1 MSRFSRPLAGA
12 VALAAGIALLD
23 AAPVL
28 AQGTAQPPAPA
39 APATPAAA
47 PQPQPDAVVA
57 RVDGQPI
64 TFSDISDALQGLPA
78 ELRGMSPTQVYPM
91 VLDHLIKQRAMIQVA
106 RRSGLDKQP
115 DIRKQMDAA
124 ADRALQN
131 AYLAQQVTP
140 LITDAA
146 LKARYERDIA
156 SKSGVEEVHARH
168 ILVASED
175 TAKKIIA
182 DLKKGGDFA
191 ALAKQ
196 HSTDPGAQNG
206 GDLGFFK
213 KDDMVPAFAEA
224 AFALKPG
231 EISATPVK
239 TQFGYHVIKVEE
251 RRAAPPPSFEEAKEE
266 LRQRVIQEAVSKVSD
281 AALAG
286 AKVERMNLDGTAPRA
301 TDGAQPPPAPPAG
314 GRR

>member
-1 MSRFSRPLAGA
+1 
-12 VALAAGIALLD
+12 
-23 AAPVL
+23 
-28 AQGTAQPPAPA
+28 
-39 APATPAAA
+39 
-47 PQPQPDAVVA
+47 
-57 RVDGQPI
+57 
-64 TFSDISDALQGLPA
+64 
-78 ELRGMSPTQVYPM
+78 
-91 VLDHLIKQRAMIQVA
+91 
-106 RRSGLDKQP
+106 
-115 DIRKQMDAA
+115 
-124 ADRALQN
+124 
-131 AYLAQQVTP
+131 
-140 LITDAA
+140 
-146 LKARYERDIA
+146 
-156 SKSGVEEVHARH
+156 VEEVHARH
-168 ILVASED
+168 ILVANED
-175 TAKKIIA
+175 AAKKIIA

-286 AKVERMNLDGTAPRA
+286 AKVERMNLDGTAPRP